1 MTEENDFCVSISDE
15 LYEVLKK
22 RAEDEGVSFDDY
34 IEMLMEFSLLNLQY
48 IFDKIKNDPEKLKEL
63 ADDVLKFDN
72 QFQVEN
78 HIN

>member
-1 MTEENDFCVSISDE
+1 
-15 LYEVLKK
+15 
-22 RAEDEGVSFDDY
+22 
-34 IEMLMEFSLLNLQY
+34 MLMEFSLLNLQF